1 MQLSINFN
9 QKSVLQSSHLY
20 AIIYLK
26 QENMNNNEQTM
37 GTMVPNNQHKEIP
50 GNPSTAKSSK
60 QKLND
65 RSNGESLR
73 VLTEEQW
80 SFWQHNGYVVIKNA
94 VPKTQA
100 EVTANFLWEFEDKD
114 PNNPETWYSKER
126 TALQMKELAGTGM
139 VEVYNNQHLWNNRQ
153 MQKVYDAFVDV
164 WGTEKLWV
172 TIDRAN
178 LNFPIKPGFEYKGFI
193 HWDYDP
199 ETKPQNV
206 QGVLA
211 LADQTDENMGGFQC
225 IPWLYRNYDTWKLTQ
240 PDDRNRFKPDVSEL
254 EDKIVKVPLEAG
266 DLLIFNSTEPHGI
279 RPNRSENKV
288 RIAQYISMMP
298 AQEDDDSLR
307 NWRVNSWKN
316 SVAPEGYA
324 FPGDPRNWEQTKYK
338 RAELNE
344 LGEKLL
350 GLKKW

>member
-1 MQLSINFN
+1 MDSKYKIEMAN
-9 QKSVLQSSHLY
+9 KSH
-20 AIIYLK
+20 
-26 QENMNNNEQTM
+26 E
-37 GTMVPNNQHKEIP
+37 EIP
-50 GNPSTAKSSK
+50 GNPSTATSSE

-65 RSNGESLR
+65 RSNGKPLR
-73 VLTEEQW
+73 LLSEEDW
-80 SFWQHNGYVVIKNA
+80 NFWMHKGYIVIKNA
-94 VPKTQA
+94 VPKEQVKA
-100 EVTANFLWEFEDKD
+100 TADFLWEFDEKD
-114 PNNPETWYSKER
+114 PNDATTWYAPPRKEM
-126 TALQMKELAGTGM
+126 QMKELVGTGM
-139 VEVYNNQHLWNNRQ
+139 VEVYNHQLLWDNRQ

-178 LNFPIKPGFEYKGFI
+178 LNFPLPPGVDKKGFI

-225 IPWLYRNYDTWKLTQ
+225 IPWLYRNYDTWKLSQPKDRDRFQ
-240 PDDRNRFKPDVSEL
+240 PDTSDL
-254 EDKIVKVPLEAG
+254 QDKIVKVKMNAG

-279 RPNRSENKV
+279 RPNKSKDQV

-298 AQEDDDSLR
+298 AEEENAALR
-307 NWRVNSWKN
+307 DWRINSWKHRI
-316 SVAPEGYA
+316 APEGYA
-324 FPGDPRNWEQTKYK
+324 FPGDPRNWEQTKYE
-338 RAELNE
+338 RAVLSE

-350 GLKKW
+350 GLKNWD